1 VKDEIRTQHKVKW
14 KRNINKDG
22 TFRISFAV
30 NLEAEIQTKTKKDS
44 SIRCHTTCHL
54 LLTGKQNK
62 NDNFNS
68 DKTQIRLFLII
79 TYYSVVQQSA
89 IVQAVESV
97 KDRSWWKCFLKSNL
111 LLLVAIVVECKSK
124 QNKIALRCRVTA
136 LVKKIV

>member
-1 VKDEIRTQHKVKW
+1 MVR
-14 KRNINKDG
+14 
-22 TFRISFAV
+22 
-30 NLEAEIQTKTKKDS
+30 LELVLRLIQKQRYKQKQKKDS
-44 SIRCHTTCHL
+44 FIRRHTTCHL

-68 DKTQIRLFLII
+68 DKTQIRHILIT

-111 LLLVAIVVECKSK
+111 LCVDYC
-124 QNKIALRCRVTA
+124 CRM
-136 LVKKIV
+136 